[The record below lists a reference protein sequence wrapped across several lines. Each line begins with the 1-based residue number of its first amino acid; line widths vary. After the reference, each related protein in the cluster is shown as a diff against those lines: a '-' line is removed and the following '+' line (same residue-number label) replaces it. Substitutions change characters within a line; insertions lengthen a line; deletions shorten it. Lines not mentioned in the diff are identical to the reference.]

1 MLRRRRR
8 GFTIQ
13 VTVSGDEAG
22 RTFTLPL
29 NNGNGSTFDCI
40 VDWGDGTRST
50 VTAYDDAD
58 RAHTY
63 AADGTYDVEIR
74 GTCEGWSFNNGGDK
88 LKVTRIL
95 FWGDRP
101 TFGGFKYL
109 VGAFYGC
116 ANCTSLGYGKIP
128 VSGAGP
134 TSLTNAFRQAKFSG
148 PLPAGFLDH
157 CTDVTDLYSCFAYNQ
172 FSGPLPAGFLD
183 HCTGVT
189 NLYACFYNNQ
199 FSGPL
204 PAGFL
209 DHCTGVTN
217 LGACFHNNQFSGQL
231 PTGFLDH
238 CTDVTDL
245 GSCFARNQFSGQ
257 LPTGFLDHCTDVT
270 NLNSCFAY
278 NQFSG
283 QLPTGFLDHC
293 TDVTNLGYC
302 FAYNQFSGPL
312 PAGFL
317 DHCTDVT
324 NLNSCFATNQFSG
337 QLPTGFLDHCT
348 DVTDL
353 GSCFATNQFSGSLP
367 AGFLDHCTAV
377 KYLYA
382 CFYDN
387 QFSGQLPTGFLDH
400 CTDVTN
406 LNSCFATNQ
415 FSGQLPTGFLDH
427 CTDVTNLAYCFYNNQ
442 FSGPLPAG
450 FLDHCTDVTNLYA
463 CFYGNNQLQLSEYC
477 CYADGEQ
484 ATRFLGKTMNF
495 ASMFARSGAYTG
507 AQGTAPDLWNC
518 DFGETI
524 TLDVAPAVDWAGGDT
539 ITGQTSGATAV
550 VVAKVSALVYKI
562 KKHFGVFSLD
572 EIVGVTGVADK
583 LADQGAANPTFS
595 GTPVSAGCFSGHGI
609 STVSNYADIPASWK

>member
-29 NNGNGSTFDCI
+29 NNGDGSTFDCI
-40 VDWGDGTRST
+40 VDWGDGTQST
-50 VTAYDDAD
+50 ITAYDDAD
-58 RAHTY
+58 RAHIY
-63 AADGTYDVEIR
+63 AVGGTYVIEIR

-88 LKVTRIL
+88 AKIRKIL

-101 TFGGFKYL
+101 TFAGFKYL

-116 ANCTSLGYGKIP
+116 ANCASLGYEKIL

-134 TSLTNAFRQAKFSG
+134 TSLLNAFREAKFSG

-157 CTDVTDLYSCFAYNQ
+157 CTDVTSLSSCFA
-172 FSGPLPAGFLD
+172 
-183 HCTGVT
+183 
-189 NLYACFYNNQ
+189 NNQ

-209 DHCTGVTN
+209 DHCT
-217 LGACFHNNQFSGQL
+217 
-231 PTGFLDH
+231 
-238 CTDVTDL
+238 DVTDL
-245 GSCFARNQFSGQ
+245 GACFAR
-257 LPTGFLDHCTDVT
+257 
-270 NLNSCFAY
+270 
-278 NQFSG
+278 
-283 QLPTGFLDHC
+283 
-293 TDVTNLGYC
+293 
-302 FAYNQFSGPL
+302 NQFSGPL

-324 NLNSCFATNQFSG
+324 NLGYCFASNQ
-337 QLPTGFLDHCT
+337 
-348 DVTDL
+348 
-353 GSCFATNQFSGSLP
+353 
-367 AGFLDHCTAV
+367 
-377 KYLYA
+377 
-382 CFYDN
+382 
-387 QFSGQLPTGFLDH
+387 
-400 CTDVTN
+400 
-406 LNSCFATNQ
+406 
-415 FSGQLPTGFLDH
+415 
-427 CTDVTNLAYCFYNNQ
+427 
-442 FSGPLPAG
+442 
-450 FLDHCTDVTNLYA
+450 
-463 CFYGNNQLQLSEYC
+463 QLQLSEYC

-495 ASMFARSGAYTG
+495 TSMFARSGAYTG

-562 KKHFGVFSLD
+562 KKHFGTFTLGEV
-572 EIVGVTGVADK
+572 VGVTGVADK
-583 LADQGAANPTFS
+583 LADQGEANPTFA
-595 GTPVSAGCFSGHGI
+595 GTPVSTGCFSGHTI
-609 STVSNYADIPASWK
+609 ATVSNYADIPASWK

>member
-134 TSLTNAFRQAKFSG
+134 TSLTNAFRQAK
-148 PLPAGFLDH
+148 
-157 CTDVTDLYSCFAYNQ
+157 
-172 FSGPLPAGFLD
+172 
-183 HCTGVT
+183 
-189 NLYACFYNNQ
+189 
-199 FSGPL
+199 
-204 PAGFL
+204 
-209 DHCTGVTN
+209 
-217 LGACFHNNQFSGQL
+217 
-231 PTGFLDH
+231 
-238 CTDVTDL
+238 
-245 GSCFARNQFSGQ
+245 
-257 LPTGFLDHCTDVT
+257 
-270 NLNSCFAY
+270 
-278 NQFSG
+278 
-283 QLPTGFLDHC
+283 
-293 TDVTNLGYC
+293 
-302 FAYNQFSGPL
+302 
-312 PAGFL
+312 
-317 DHCTDVT
+317 
-324 NLNSCFATNQFSG
+324 
-337 QLPTGFLDHCT
+337 
-348 DVTDL
+348 
-353 GSCFATNQFSGSLP
+353 
-367 AGFLDHCTAV
+367 
-377 KYLYA
+377 
-382 CFYDN
+382 
-387 QFSGQLPTGFLDH
+387 
-400 CTDVTN
+400 
-406 LNSCFATNQ
+406 
-415 FSGQLPTGFLDH
+415 
-427 CTDVTNLAYCFYNNQ
+427 